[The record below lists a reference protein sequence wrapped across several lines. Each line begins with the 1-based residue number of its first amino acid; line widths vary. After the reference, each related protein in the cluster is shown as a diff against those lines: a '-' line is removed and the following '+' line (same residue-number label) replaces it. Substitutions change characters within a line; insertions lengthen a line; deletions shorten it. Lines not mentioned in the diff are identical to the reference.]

1 MKNLAILLML
11 FTTSFSFASEFN
23 LTNDDLIKNYKEGSL
38 PNFEPYLGT
47 ALPGRC
53 FFKTPTEK
61 QTASTLVIRQAEEGL
76 MIAPLSADK
85 REANFFDK
93 LSYDVIFSRFPQTT
107 QLSRIVHFGSDEAII
122 NRQKKDYFFQAS
134 IREFA
139 DIFFVRV
146 ILNKH
151 SVRYCYYQKN

>member
-1 MKNLAILLML
+1 ML
-11 FTTSFSFASEFN
+11 FMTSFSFATDFN
-23 LTNDDLIKNYKEGSL
+23 LTNEDLIKNYKEGSL
-38 PNFEPYLGT
+38 PNFNPFIGT

-61 QTASTLVIRQAEEGL
+61 QTASTLVIQQAEEGL

-93 LSYDVIFSRFPQTT
+93 LSYDTIFSRFPQTT
-107 QLSRIVHFGSDEAII
+107 QLSRIVYFGSDEAILY
-122 NRQKKDYFFQAS
+122 RQKKDYFFQAS
-134 IREFA
+134 IREFS
-139 DIFFVRV
+139 DMLFVRV

-151 SVRYCYYQKN
+151 DVRYCYYQKN